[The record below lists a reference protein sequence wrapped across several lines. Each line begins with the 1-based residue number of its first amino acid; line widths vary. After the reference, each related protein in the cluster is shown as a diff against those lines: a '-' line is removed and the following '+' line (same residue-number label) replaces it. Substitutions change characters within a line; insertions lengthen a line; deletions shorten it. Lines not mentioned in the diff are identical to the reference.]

1 MKKKKIFS
9 TFTVE
14 CAIKIKERKSDK
26 RETNKSKLELGKG
39 TRADTLGIHLI
50 FRPRDRKEQVVLRDV
65 DASKTL
71 VILETGANYS
81 SSSPPHTLCVPI
93 PATVHDFPPTST
105 CSFHPSTPTSTP
117 ADHPILSLSFF
128 FLSLCRFPSEVTA
141 SNDHT
146 QDSDSVSHSPL
157 GINMNATSFWLGD
170 RARRLKL

>member
-1 MKKKKIFS
+1 MAEK
-9 TFTVE
+9 
-14 CAIKIKERKSDK
+14 
-26 RETNKSKLELGKG
+26 

-81 SSSPPHTLCVPI
+81 SSSSPPHTLCVPI
-93 PATVHDFPPTST
+93 PAAVHDFPPTST

-117 ADHPILSLSFF
+117 GRPPILLSFF
-128 FLSLCRFPSEVTA
+128 LPVLSSLCRFSSKVTA
-141 SNDHT
+141 SNDRT
-146 QDSDSVSHSPL
+146 QDSDSVSHSRL

-170 RARRLKL
+170 RVEIEIVIDAIRICDQGWGFSWRGEGEEFV

>member
-1 MKKKKIFS
+1 MRFY
-9 TFTVE
+9 
-14 CAIKIKERKSDK
+14 IKIKERKSDK
-26 RETNKSKLELGKG
+26 RETNKSKVESLEKA
-39 TRADTLGIHLI
+39 RADTLGIHLI
-50 FRPRDRKEQVVLRDV
+50 FRPRDRKEQVVLRDA

-81 SSSPPHTLCVPI
+81 SSSPHTLCVPI

-117 ADHPILSLSFF
+117 ADHPLSL

-141 SNDHT
+141 SNDRT
-146 QDSDSVSHSPL
+146 QDSDSVSHSRL

-170 RARRLKL
+170 RAR

>member
-1 MKKKKIFS
+1 M
-9 TFTVE
+9 
-14 CAIKIKERKSDK
+14 CLYIKIKERKSDK

-81 SSSPPHTLCVPI
+81 SSSPPTPFAYLY
-93 PATVHDFPPTST
+93 PP
-105 CSFHPSTPTSTP
+105 PSTTFRQLRLALFTLRPRPQPRPTTP
-117 ADHPILSLSFF
+117 FSLFLSSF
-128 FLSLCRFPSEVTA
+128 SLCRFPSEVTA
-141 SNDHT
+141 SNDRT

>member
-9 TFTVE
+9 AFTVE

-81 SSSPPHTLCVPI
+81 SSSPPTPFAYLYPPPSTTFRQLRLALFTLRPRPQPRPTTPFSLFLSSFSLCV
-93 PATVHDFPPTST
+93 A
-105 CSFHPSTPTSTP
+105 
-117 ADHPILSLSFF
+117 SL
-128 FLSLCRFPSEVTA
+128 
-141 SNDHT
+141 
-146 QDSDSVSHSPL
+146 
-157 GINMNATSFWLGD
+157 
-170 RARRLKL
+170 LKLPPRMTAHRIVIPFRTAHLE